1 MDNGGYLFAAFSVIW
16 VLLFGY
22 VFVLM
27 SRQKRIRRE
36 IDSLKETLRHRAGT
50 RGPSET

>member
-1 MDNGGYLFAAFSVIW
+1 MENGGYLYAAFSVIW

-27 SRQKRIRRE
+27 NRQKRIRRE
-36 IDSLKETLRHRAGT
+36 IDSLKEALRHKTGAEQ
-50 RGPSET
+50 S